1 MKNLIALALALVC
14 VLCLVG
20 CNEAK
25 ENENDVNAVFQGKI
39 IEINDGTM
47 LVEPLQGYP
56 EAEHCELV
64 SVVIQNM
71 TSSSKPEMGD
81 IVEITYNGSM
91 TEEAPPSPNGIE
103 KIVVIEGAE

>member
-1 MKNLIALALALVC
+1 MKKLIALVLGLVC
-14 VLCLVG
+14 VLGLVG

-71 TSSSKPEMGD
+71 LSSPEPEVGN

>member
-64 SVVIQNM
+64 MQM
-71 TSSSKPEMGD
+71 TSAKADYIMRFICLTHERLSLKSGR
-81 IVEITYNGSM
+81 
-91 TEEAPPSPNGIE
+91 PS
-103 KIVVIEGAE
+103 

>member
-1 MKNLIALALALVC
+1 MKKLIALVLALVC
-14 VLCLVG
+14 VFSLVG

-25 ENENDVNAVFQGKI
+25 ENEDDVTAVFQAKI
-39 IEINDGTM
+39 IKINDGTM

-56 EAEHCELV
+56 EAEHCEFV

-71 TSSSKPEMGD
+71 ASSPEPEEGD
-81 IVEITYNGSM
+81 IIEITYNGSM

-103 KIVVIEGAE
+103 KIVIFEGAE

>member
-1 MKNLIALALALVC
+1 MKKLIALVLGLVC
-14 VLCLVG
+14 VLGLVG

-56 EAEHCELV
+56 EAAHCELV

-71 TSSSKPEMGD
+71 TSSSKPEVGD